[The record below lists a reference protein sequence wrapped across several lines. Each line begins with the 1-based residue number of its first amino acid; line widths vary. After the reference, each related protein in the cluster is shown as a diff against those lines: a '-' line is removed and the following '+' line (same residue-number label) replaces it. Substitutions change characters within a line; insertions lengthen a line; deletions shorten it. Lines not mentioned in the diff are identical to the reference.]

1 MYRRAFLT
9 TGVAALA
16 LPAAAYARS
25 PKSELVVTPLA
36 DKLTLISGAGGNI
49 TLFDSPEGVVLVDG
63 GSPKFSARVLKTVRK
78 LSGSNRVHTLFNTHW
93 HWDQTGSNPTLGKAG
108 TRIIAHENTR
118 LWLSTDV
125 DSKWEQRTYE
135 RLEPKARPNET
146 FYTTGSVAFGGE
158 QIDYGYLPQAHTD
171 GDIYVFFRKAN
182 VLVAGDVVSVGA
194 YPVIDYCTGGW
205 IGGMADATKSLL
217 AVADAATKIV
227 PGKGPVQSRSDLQ
240 AEHEMLT
247 TMKQRLAEL
256 LAQGMSIE
264 DMIAA
269 RPKSVLL
276 RSRRCRGSELGV
288 DLLDGPLCGRIVGR
302 ADHHAQ
308 VRVTV
313 RNAGGVLE
321 CELAEAR
328 VRELV
333 HAERTER
340 EGRNAPQAR
349 EARRDRVEPAHQ
361 RFELRIVR
369 RPAVVEAQAR
379 HHAARGVLELRF
391 AHVLHGA
398 CEQDLEQVAFGD
410 RNRAV
415 VAEDD
420 RVRLVPGQHVPA
432 QVHHDCRRRQ
442 RIDHAHDVGRGFRAK
457 ISVDAR

>member
-36 DKLTLISGAGGNI
+36 DQLTLISGAGGNI
-49 TLFDSPEGVVLVDG
+49 TLFDSAEGVVLVDG
-63 GSPKFSARVLKTVRK
+63 
-78 LSGSNRVHTLFNTHW
+78 VHTLFNTHW

-125 DSKWEQRTYE
+125 DSKWEQRTYK

-146 FYTTGSVAFGGE
+146 FYTTGSVAFGGA
-158 QIDYGYLPQAHTD
+158 QIDYGYLPQSHTD

-194 YPVIDYCTGGW
+194 YPLIDYCTGGW

-217 AVADAATKIV
+217 SIADEATKIV

-269 RPKSVLL
+269 RPTREFDDRWGDPSRFIANAWHGLVH
-276 RSRRCRGSELGV
+276 RSRELGV
-288 DLLDGPLCGRIVGR
+288 SIV
-302 ADHHAQ
+302 
-308 VRVTV
+308 
-313 RNAGGVLE
+313 
-321 CELAEAR
+321 
-328 VRELV
+328 
-333 HAERTER
+333 
-340 EGRNAPQAR
+340 
-349 EARRDRVEPAHQ
+349 
-361 RFELRIVR
+361 
-369 RPAVVEAQAR
+369 
-379 HHAARGVLELRF
+379 
-391 AHVLHGA
+391 
-398 CEQDLEQVAFGD
+398 
-410 RNRAV
+410 
-415 VAEDD
+415 
-420 RVRLVPGQHVPA
+420 
-432 QVHHDCRRRQ
+432 
-442 RIDHAHDVGRGFRAK
+442 
-457 ISVDAR
+457 